1 MNHGKGGLW
10 AVGRGRKGDES
21 VLPPAWLGDL
31 DGGGERE
38 RGDELWLISIAKG
51 YSSSLGIA
59 GGYKKGREHTTNKGI
74 SVEFQ
79 GISGLSGLA
88 WLLCETKGESPLE
101 CIGDHRVVLKK
112 TASVQR
118 SPNTEYRC
126 RSIHLGSELPAGK
139 THRISHYCG

>member
-1 MNHGKGGLW
+1 M
-10 AVGRGRKGDES
+10 GRGRKGDES

-31 DGGGERE
+31 DGGGECERE
-38 RGDELWLISIAKG
+38 RGDELWLISMGKG

-88 WLLCETKGESPLE
+88 WLLCETKGESPL
-101 CIGDHRVVLKK
+101 
-112 TASVQR
+112 SV
-118 SPNTEYRC
+118 
-126 RSIHLGSELPAGK
+126 
-139 THRISHYCG
+139 